1 VALITGKLPVEPDW
15 DIKERCGR
23 NYNRKK
29 MEKYMSRLV
38 SALLLTV
45 VLCAGY
51 ANAETFDVD
60 PAHTRIGFAVKHMVV
75 STVQGELGK
84 FQGAFELDDKDSLVK
99 AEGAIDVTSINTR
112 DEKRDAHL
120 KSPDFFDAA
129 MFPEMKFVSRKV
141 AGKKGKYSVI
151 GDLTIKGVT
160 KPIALSGH
168 MAGPIKDMQGARRV
182 GFRAEGKIN
191 RKDYGISFHK
201 VLEAGGLVV
210 DDEVQII
217 LDIEGT
223 PKK

>member
-1 VALITGKLPVEPDW
+1 
-15 DIKERCGR
+15 
-23 NYNRKK
+23 
-29 MEKYMSRLV
+29 MEKYMSRIIP
-38 SALLLTV
+38 ALFLTV
-45 VLCAGY
+45 FFLAAS

-60 PAHTRIGFAVKHMVV
+60 PVHSRIGFAVKHMVV
-75 STVQGELGK
+75 STVQGEFGK
-84 FQGAFELDDKDSLVK
+84 FQGTFELDGKDSLVK
-99 AEGAIDVTSINTR
+99 TEATIAIASINTR
-112 DEKRDAHL
+112 EEKRDAHL

-141 AGKKGKYSVI
+141 SGKKSRYSVI

-160 KPIALSGH
+160 KPVALSGN
-168 MAGPIKDMQGARRV
+168 MNGPIKDMEGVKRV

-191 RKDYGISFHK
+191 RKDYGVSFHK
-201 VLEAGGLVV
+201 ALETGGGLVV